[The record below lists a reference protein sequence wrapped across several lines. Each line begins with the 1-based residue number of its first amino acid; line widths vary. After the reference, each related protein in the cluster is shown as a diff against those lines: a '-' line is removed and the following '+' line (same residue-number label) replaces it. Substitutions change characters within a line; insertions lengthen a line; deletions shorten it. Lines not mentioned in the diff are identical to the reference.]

1 MVKSNGLFAIIDS
14 HKHVNSNVGGMIVMT
29 NDPRGVIIA
38 IACQENATSLRT
50 GNPQQG
56 KIYIMISFI
65 VTNNKLKG
73 DASLI

>member
-1 MVKSNGLFAIIDS
+1 
-14 HKHVNSNVGGMIVMT
+14 MT
-29 NDPRGVIIA
+29 LGELSLNPL